1 MDEEL
6 YEKITRKKE
15 FSQLPRKDVEI
26 AMEKFGKK
34 NLNDYQQLKLIRQ
47 FLRKIF
53 SSFSSRKVF
62 SSTDRDSEWYLM
74 KHKSTK
80 ERFPHY
86 KEVYERCFKDF
97 KKFSVIDLGAGINGL
112 TMTKEFLPKNVEVDY
127 IGIEAIGQFVDLMK
141 EFFKK
146 NKIDAKA
153 EHLSLFETEKIKKII
168 EESKKPRIVLLFKVI
183 DSLESVERDYSK
195 KLLKEISPISDGIV
209 VSFATRS
216 LGNRKK
222 FSAQRTWIVKFI
234 TENFDVVDDFEIGG
248 ERYIVFKK
256 HN

>member
-1 MDEEL
+1 
-6 YEKITRKKE
+6 
-15 FSQLPRKDVEI
+15 
-26 AMEKFGKK
+26 
-34 NLNDYQQLKLIRQ
+34 
-47 FLRKIF
+47 
-53 SSFSSRKVF
+53 
-62 SSTDRDSEWYLM
+62 
-74 KHKSTK
+74 
-80 ERFPHY
+80 
-86 KEVYERCFKDF
+86 
-97 KKFSVIDLGAGINGL
+97 
-112 TMTKEFLPKNVEVDY
+112 MTKEFLPKNVEVDY

-195 KLLKEISPISDGIV
+195 KLLKEISPISDRIV

-234 TENFDVVDDFEIGG
+234 TENFDIVDDFEIGG
-248 ERYIVFKK
+248 ERYVVFKGR
-256 HN
+256 